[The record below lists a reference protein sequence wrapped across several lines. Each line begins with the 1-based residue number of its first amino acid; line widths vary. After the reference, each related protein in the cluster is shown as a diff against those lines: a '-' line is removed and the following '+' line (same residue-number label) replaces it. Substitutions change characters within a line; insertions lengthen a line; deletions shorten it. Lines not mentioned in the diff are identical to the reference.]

1 MTVSVVT
8 TSNLGTDF
16 DTAGAQV
23 AGKINVSA
31 ALKASLVSPTALLA
45 AFAAFTP
52 TQIAELQAI
61 IGTSGSGS
69 GSGSTTVPGLM
80 TLDMSNGLSPFLM

>member
-69 GSGSTTVPGLM
+69 GSSGGSGFTFDFSTGYVGVGLR
-80 TLDMSNGLSPFLM
+80 